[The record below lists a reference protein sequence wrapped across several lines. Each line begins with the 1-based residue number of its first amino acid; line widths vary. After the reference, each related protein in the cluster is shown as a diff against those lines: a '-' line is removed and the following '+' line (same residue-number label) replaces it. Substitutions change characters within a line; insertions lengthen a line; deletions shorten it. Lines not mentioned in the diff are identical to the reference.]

1 MVYIKFGIVF
11 ELFVYKIYGD
21 SNRAFLC
28 GTEILNSGLNEM
40 DFSKYTLGLGIG
52 EFEVTIFRFNWD
64 WRKIQDS
71 LVTVHYSW
79 LGQMCKDW
87 PEPMPCSDSSWKTRS
102 CLMSHWLGL
111 LQSWFAWTRI
121 EIILLCGT
129 HVILMLWFLI
139 CQDEQTSSVTWLQWP
154 DQFWDKQIYVCHT
167 FMWSLIAQRGRR

>member
-79 LGQMCKDW
+79 LGQMCKILVTHGTVGYRRLFN
-87 PEPMPCSDSSWKTRS
+87 SI
-102 CLMSHWLGL
+102 
-111 LQSWFAWTRI
+111 AV
-121 EIILLCGT
+121 LLCCSSYYPPKVLQYT
-129 HVILMLWFLI
+129 LFCSSRIRKLLNMYAKFCNTYI
-139 CQDEQTSSVTWLQWP
+139 CRFVQTNVQNE
-154 DQFWDKQIYVCHT
+154 
-167 FMWSLIAQRGRR
+167 